1 MNELPNENSQPE
13 RTPALMLGD
22 RRAVLILC
30 VFAVVLIVPIAIWG
44 IPEGGDLANH
54 YRFALPF
61 YESIQKGDIYPG
73 WLAESNAGYGD
84 PRFRFYPP
92 GFYYLLAL
100 FKPLI
105 GWFGSS
111 VFSFMVLSAMGS
123 LGVYFWTRSFLAP
136 QFAALAGIFY
146 AVAPYHLNELYQA
159 SLLSEYAACAVLP
172 FVFGF
177 IDRVSE
183 RRRIIDVAGLGASYA
198 LLILTSLPLAVI
210 GSLSALVFG
219 LVRAAGKGALQ
230 TDLRLAA
237 GVLLGLA
244 ASAFFWVRMVSEL
257 PWIKGSGVDPRAYY
271 NYRFNFIFSADALT
285 NRNTWYANLLALA
298 TIGFL
303 LPAVLL
309 IRRGHG
315 GRRYVAILIVTL
327 FSFLMSVP
335 LSKPFWALIPKLS
348 EVQFPWRWLSVVS
361 LTGSIL
367 LAWSI
372 PFWLQLLR
380 TRIRPFYLLPTL
392 GFALSLLFVVTQ
404 VVWDSD
410 YMPRREFDSFIPSI
424 RGAVSFKDWLPVEA
438 LELVQLPKMS
448 DNVEITQRG
457 TAVEV
462 WEPEYRK
469 FIVGSGPD
477 AEARVKTYY
486 YPNWTAS
493 AGELSLPIRPGSDGV
508 ILMQVPAGVTSVEM
522 KFREP
527 VKVRVAGFISAAA
540 WILIIIIGL
549 HGFMTRQRLCQQPVC
564 SGSQSV
570 P

>member
-1 MNELPNENSQPE
+1 M
-13 RTPALMLGD
+13 
-22 RRAVLILC
+22 
-30 VFAVVLIVPIAIWG
+30 VLIVPIAIWG

-61 YESIQKGDIYPG
+61 YESIQKGNIYPG

-111 VFSFMVLSAMGS
+111 VASFMVLSAIGS

-136 QFAALAGIFY
+136 EFAGLAGILY

-177 IDRVSE
+177 IDRISE
-183 RRRIIDVAGLGASYA
+183 RRRIIDVAGLGAAYA

-210 GSLSALVFG
+210 GSLSALVFS
-219 LVRAAGKGALQ
+219 LVRAVGKGALR
-230 TDLRLAA
+230 TDLLLAA

-309 IRRGHG
+309 IRRGDG
-315 GRRYVAILIVTL
+315 GRRYVAIVIVTL
-327 FSFLMSVP
+327 FSFFMSVP
-335 LSKPFWALIPKLS
+335 LSKPLWALIPKLS

-361 LTGSIL
+361 LTGSVL

-380 TRIRPFYLLPTL
+380 TRIRPLYLVPVL
-392 GFALSLLFVVTQ
+392 GFAISLLFVATQ

-410 YMPRREFDSFIPSI
+410 YMPRRKFDSFLPSI
-424 RGAVSFKDWLPVEA
+424 RGAVSFKDWLPLEA
-438 LELVQLPKMS
+438 RELVQLPKMS
-448 DNVEITQRG
+448 DNVDITQREI
-457 TAVEV
+457 TVET

-469 FIVGSGPD
+469 FSVGSGPD
-477 AEARVKTYY
+477 TEARVRTFY
-486 YPNWTAS
+486 YPNWTAT
-493 AGELSLPIRPGSDGV
+493 AGEVSLPIRPGSDGV
-508 ILMQVPAGVTSVEM
+508 TLIQIPASVTSVEM
-522 KFREP
+522 KFRNP
-527 VKVRVAGFISAAA
+527 AKVKVAGFISAAA
-540 WILIIIIGL
+540 WVVIIIIGL
-549 HGFMTRQRLCQQPVC
+549 HGLTTRGPTV
-564 SGSQSV
+564 S
-570 P
+570 